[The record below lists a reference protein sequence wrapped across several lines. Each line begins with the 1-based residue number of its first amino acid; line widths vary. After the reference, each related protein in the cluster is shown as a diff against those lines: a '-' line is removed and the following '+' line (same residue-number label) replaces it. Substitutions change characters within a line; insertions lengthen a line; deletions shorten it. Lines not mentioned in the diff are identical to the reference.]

1 MTMPSQRETQPKVP
15 HGLYDHLVDVAL
27 KTKVDGIGDPR
38 LVELADV
45 DAEDGHTAIAQY
57 LERLLA
63 ESLSTLRGREAAE
76 RQRRLVDSVI
86 GALVAE
92 LGDEWADRFNLASPL
107 RRLLAVHADARET
120 AVLRPDT
127 PLARSALLTGARLDP
142 SLASQLSKEFAAAD
156 RVDILCSFIKWSGI
170 RLLMDALRVLTAT
183 PHPDGP
189 RLRVI
194 STSYMGATDANAI
207 EALRDLP
214 NTQVKVSYDTERTRL
229 HAKAYVVHRT
239 TGFGSAYIGSANV
252 SRAALSEGLEWT
264 SKISQYELPHLW
276 QKIIATF
283 ETYWN
288 DDEFE
293 SFDGNALP
301 RLREAISRERTRGT
315 VENSELPTFD
325 LRPYPFQEEIL
336 DALAAEREVQRKNRH
351 LVVAAT
357 GTGKTMIA
365 AFDYKRWAGTR
376 KPSLL
381 FIAHRE
387 EILRQALG
395 TYRAVLRDQNFGDI
409 LVGGTTPEQYNHLFC
424 SIQSYNSRD
433 LHALPVDRFD
443 YIVVDEFHHAAARS
457 YQQLLDTAKP
467 KVLLGLTATPERA
480 DGLDVL
486 TPFGGEP
493 TAEVRLPDAISR
505 RLLCPFQYFGV
516 ADSVDLDALT
526 WQRGGYRVEDLDAV
540 YTGNDVRAGLVFDK
554 VREIL
559 LDPREARG
567 LGFCV
572 SVAHANFMAHFFSE
586 HNIPAIAL
594 SAETRSDERRAAKER
609 LVRREINFVFVV
621 DLYNEGVDIPEVDTV
636 LFLRPTESL
645 TVYLQQL
652 GRGLRLHDDKDCLT
666 VLDFIGAQHRQFRFA
681 SRFRALS
688 TDPTARLEVEIESGF
703 PHLPA
708 GCFIRLERVAQQR
721 VLENVRQSLTL
732 RRPQMVGDIRE
743 LGRRLGRAPTIPETL
758 EYVGTTLSEML
769 KRGLWSRLLNEAGL
783 ADAPVAAD
791 EARLAK
797 GIHRLIHIDD
807 PQQIRF
813 LLAHLDGQTPS
824 DRLAERRR
832 AMLHVTLWGGDG
844 ISMSID
850 EADERLRVNQS
861 ALADLRAVL
870 EYRLHH
876 TRTRPTELLPDL
888 SGPLAL
894 HAEYTR
900 DEALIGLSHWNLDR
914 RPDFREGVLH
924 IPDRKSDAFF
934 ITLQKTEEA
943 YSPTTM
949 YEDYAISDDLFHW
962 QSQSTT
968 SADSPTGQRYIR
980 HHEHGY
986 TPLLFVRERKLL
998 PGGLAS
1004 PYAFLGP
1011 ARYVSHEGSRP
1022 LSIVWRLRT
1031 PMPTR
1036 LARVAV
1042 G

>member
-1 MTMPSQRETQPKVP
+1 MTIPRQRETRRKVP
-15 HGLYDHLVDVAL
+15 PGLYDHLVDVAL
-27 KTKVDGIGDPR
+27 KTKLEGLGDPR

-45 DAEDGHTAIAQY
+45 DAEDSHTAIAQY
-57 LERLLA
+57 LERLLTA
-63 ESLSTLRGREAAE
+63 SLSTLRGREAAE
-76 RQRRLVDSVI
+76 RQRRLVDRVI
-86 GALVAE
+86 AALVAE
-92 LGDEWADRFNLASPL
+92 LGDEWTDRFNLASPL
-107 RRLLAVHADARET
+107 RRLLAVHAVPNEA
-120 AVLRPDT
+120 AALRPDT

-239 TGFGSAYIGSANV
+239 TGFGTAYIGSANV

-276 QKIIATF
+276 KKIVATF

-293 SFDGNALP
+293 SFTVNALP
-301 RLREAISRERTRGT
+301 RLREAICRERSRGT
-315 VENSELPTFD
+315 VKNSELPNFD

-365 AFDYKRWAGTR
+365 AFDYKRWAGPR

-433 LHALPVDRFD
+433 LHKLPVDRFD

-457 YQQLLDTAKP
+457 YRKLLDTARP

-480 DGLDVL
+480 DSLDIL

-505 RLLCPFQYFGV
+505 RLLCPFQYFGI

-526 WQRGGYRVEDLDAV
+526 WQRGGYRIEDLDAV

-559 LDPREARG
+559 LDPHEARG

-572 SVAHANFMAHFFSE
+572 SVAHAKFMAHFFSV

-594 SAETRSDERRAAKER
+594 SAETPSDERRAAQER
-609 LVRREINFVFVV
+609 LVRREINFIFVV

-666 VLDFIGAQHRQFRFA
+666 VLDFIGTQHRQFRFA
-681 SRFRALS
+681 ARFRALS
-688 TDPTARLEVEIESGF
+688 TNPTGRLDGEIESGF

-732 RRPQMVGDIRE
+732 RRPQMVSDIRE
-743 LGRRLGRAPTIPETL
+743 LGRHLGRAPTIRETL
-758 EYVGTTLSEML
+758 EYLDTTLSEVL
-769 KRGLWSRLLNEAGL
+769 KRGLWSRLLSDAGL
-783 ADAPVAAD
+783 ADAPVADD

-797 GIHRLIHIDD
+797 GIRRLIHIDD
-807 PQQIRF
+807 AHQIRF
-813 LLAHLDGQTPS
+813 LLAHLDGQTRADP
-824 DRLAERRR
+824 LAERRR
-832 AMLHVTLWGGDG
+832 AMLHVTLWGVDG
-844 ISMSID
+844 ISMSND
-850 EADERLRVNQS
+850 EADERLRVNTS
-861 ALADLRAVL
+861 ALADLKAVL

-888 SGPLAL
+888 TGPLAL
-894 HAEYTR
+894 HAAYTR
-900 DEALIGLSHWNLDR
+900 DEALIGLGHWNLDR

-924 IPDRKSDAFF
+924 LPDRKIDAFF

-949 YEDYAISDDLFHW
+949 YEDYAISDELFHW

-968 SADSPTGQRYIR
+968 SADSPTGQRYTR
-980 HHEHGY
+980 HREHGY
-986 TPLLFVRERKLL
+986 TPLLFVRERKLG
-998 PGGLAS
+998 PGSLAS

-1011 ARYVSHEGSRP
+1011 AHYVSHRGSRP
-1022 LSIVWRLRT
+1022 LNIVWRLRT

>member
-1 MTMPSQRETQPKVP
+1 MTMPSQRETRPKVP

-76 RQRRLVDSVI
+76 RQRRLVDRVI

-107 RRLLAVHADARET
+107 RRLLAVHADPMET
-120 AVLRPDT
+120 AALRPDT

-229 HAKAYVVHRT
+229 HAKAYLVHRT

-276 QKIIATF
+276 QKIVATF

-293 SFDGNALP
+293 AFDGNALP

-315 VENSELPTFD
+315 VEKSELPTFD

-336 DALAAEREVQRKNRH
+336 DAMAAEREVQGKNRH

-365 AFDYKRWAGTR
+365 AFDYKRWSGTR

-409 LVGGTTPEQYNHLFC
+409 LVGGTTPEQYDHLFC
-424 SIQSYNSRD
+424 SIHSYNSRD
-433 LHALPVDRFD
+433 LHNLPADRFD
-443 YIVVDEFHHAAARS
+443 YIVVDEFHHAAAPS
-457 YQQLLDTAKP
+457 YRRLLDTTRP
-467 KVLLGLTATPERA
+467 RVLLGLTATPERA

-493 TAEVRLPDAISR
+493 TTLPVPVLRYR
-505 RLLCPFQYFGV
+505 R
-516 ADSVDLDALT
+516 
-526 WQRGGYRVEDLDAV
+526 QR
-540 YTGNDVRAGLVFDK
+540 
-554 VREIL
+554 
-559 LDPREARG
+559 
-567 LGFCV
+567 
-572 SVAHANFMAHFFSE
+572 
-586 HNIPAIAL
+586 
-594 SAETRSDERRAAKER
+594 RS
-609 LVRREINFVFVV
+609 
-621 DLYNEGVDIPEVDTV
+621 
-636 LFLRPTESL
+636 
-645 TVYLQQL
+645 
-652 GRGLRLHDDKDCLT
+652 
-666 VLDFIGAQHRQFRFA
+666 
-681 SRFRALS
+681 
-688 TDPTARLEVEIESGF
+688 
-703 PHLPA
+703 
-708 GCFIRLERVAQQR
+708 
-721 VLENVRQSLTL
+721 
-732 RRPQMVGDIRE
+732 
-743 LGRRLGRAPTIPETL
+743 
-758 EYVGTTLSEML
+758 
-769 KRGLWSRLLNEAGL
+769 
-783 ADAPVAAD
+783 
-791 EARLAK
+791 
-797 GIHRLIHIDD
+797 
-807 PQQIRF
+807 
-813 LLAHLDGQTPS
+813 
-824 DRLAERRR
+824 
-832 AMLHVTLWGGDG
+832 
-844 ISMSID
+844 
-850 EADERLRVNQS
+850 
-861 ALADLRAVL
+861 
-870 EYRLHH
+870 
-876 TRTRPTELLPDL
+876 
-888 SGPLAL
+888 
-894 HAEYTR
+894 
-900 DEALIGLSHWNLDR
+900 
-914 RPDFREGVLH
+914 
-924 IPDRKSDAFF
+924 
-934 ITLQKTEEA
+934 
-943 YSPTTM
+943 
-949 YEDYAISDDLFHW
+949 
-962 QSQSTT
+962 
-968 SADSPTGQRYIR
+968 
-980 HHEHGY
+980 
-986 TPLLFVRERKLL
+986 
-998 PGGLAS
+998 
-1004 PYAFLGP
+1004 
-1011 ARYVSHEGSRP
+1011 
-1022 LSIVWRLRT
+1022 
-1031 PMPTR
+1031 
-1036 LARVAV
+1036 
-1042 G
+1042 